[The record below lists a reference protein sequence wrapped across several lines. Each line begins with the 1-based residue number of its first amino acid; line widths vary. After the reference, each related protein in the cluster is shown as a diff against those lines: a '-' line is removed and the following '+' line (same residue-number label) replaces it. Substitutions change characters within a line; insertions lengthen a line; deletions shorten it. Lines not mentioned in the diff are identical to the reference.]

1 MKIAI
6 IVGSTRP
13 GRKGTTVGRWV
24 HDHALQRDDVPGKV
38 EFDLLELEAF
48 DLPLLEEPTVPA
60 AADREYET
68 PQTRAWSEA
77 VDRYDG
83 FVFVTPEYNHGVPAA
98 MKNAVD
104 VLGPEWAH
112 KAVAFVSYGA
122 DGGVRAVEQWR
133 TVLAN
138 LQVSDVRAQVALLV
152 FEDWRDGELRPLER
166 REDELGTMLDQL
178 VEMTE
183 AVRALRI
190 GSGV

>member
-1 MKIAI
+1 MKIGI

-13 GRKGTTVGRWV
+13 GRKGSTVGRWV
-24 HDHALQRDDVPGKV
+24 HDRALQRDDAPWKV
-38 EFDLLELEAF
+38 EFYLLELEDF

-68 PQTRAWSEA
+68 PQTRRWSET
-77 VDRYDG
+77 VDGYDG

-98 MKNAVD
+98 LKNAVD

-133 TVLAN
+133 TILAN
-138 LQVSDVRAQVALLV
+138 VMMSDVRAQVSLLV
-152 FEDWRDGELRPLER
+152 FEDWQEGEFRPLDRREGEL
-166 REDELGTMLDQL
+166 DTALDQL

-183 AVRALRI
+183 AVRTLRV
-190 GSGV
+190 GSAR